1 MNSILFG
8 SNKKKKNYIW
18 LLFLFGL
25 KMVAWSLIGNKIKAQ
40 IHPIQST
47 TKNNFL
53 SAKYYRESS
62 MATNQSTR
70 CHHQPNFKKK
80 LITFMEIFVEKKKLG
95 KFIGSLVSVLHKRF
109 EMERKDF
116 FPSFR
121 FEFEFVICTHV
132 PTENCFIKF
141 YAR

>member
-8 SNKKKKNYIW
+8 SNKKKRNYIW

-25 KMVAWSLIGNKIKAQ
+25 KMVAYWKQNKAQ

-70 CHHQPNFKKK
+70 CHHQPNLKKK
-80 LITFMEIFVEKKKLG
+80 KTHNFYGNICRKKKLG

-116 FPSFR
+116 FSTFR

-132 PTENCFIKF
+132 PTKNCFMKF